1 MTPHDPVTNGHSLVE
16 RLEDS
21 FDHIFVTG
29 PAGTGK
35 TTLLNEFLD
44 TTNKSVVVAAPT
56 GVAALAIGG
65 QTLHSLLRLP
75 LGIVD
80 PKKELG
86 FCPKPTL
93 QLLRAI
99 DTLVIDEVSMVS
111 ANVMDAIDK
120 RMRQAKGRKTVPFG
134 GAQLIMF
141 GDLYQL
147 APVVGNDEKG
157 VFAQLGYRSPW
168 FFDAKVWEE
177 TTLQTITLDTI
188 YRQADPQFQAVL
200 QALRHG
206 HIEPEMGRMLN
217 EVGSRR
223 PENPDIITLASTNN
237 TVKKIN
243 AERLAELPGKAEV
256 AIAEVEGEFP
266 PGQFPADPEL
276 ELKEGAQVMFLRND
290 TGNQDGPRWFNGTVG
305 HVVSIDQT
313 VTVELDDGERVEVEP
328 VTWEKIKYDYDP
340 ATKEI
345 SHDVVAEFTQFPL
358 RLAWAVTI
366 HKAQGK
372 TLNEALIDL
381 GPRAFAAGQT
391 YVALSRLTSLDGLYL
406 KRLLRPSDIIVDP
419 DVVRFFETNWDK
431 GSGLW

>member
-1 MTPHDPVTNGHSLVE
+1 MTTDTPLADNTQLVK
-16 RLEDS
+16 RLEAS
-21 FDHIFVTG
+21 VDHVFVTG

-35 TTLLNEFLD
+35 TTLLNEFLQ
-44 TTNKSVVVAAPT
+44 TTEKAVVVAAPT

-75 LGIVD
+75 LGILGSRD
-80 PKKELG
+80 LG

-111 ANVMDAIDK
+111 ADLMDAIDR

-134 GAQLIMF
+134 GAQLVMF

-147 APVVGNDEKG
+147 APVVSGETENRYFRDTY
-157 VFAQLGYRSPW
+157 QSPW
-168 FFDAKVWEE
+168 FFDAKVWQE
-177 TTLQTITLDTI
+177 TTLNTITLDTI
-188 YRQADPQFQAVL
+188 YRQADPEFQTVL
-200 QALRHG
+200 QALRRG

-217 EVGSRR
+217 EVGSRT
-223 PENPDIITLASTNN
+223 PDNPDIITLASTNN

-243 AERLAELPGKAEV
+243 AERLAQLPGRVQV
-256 AIAEVEGEFP
+256 AVAEVEGEFP

-290 TGNQDGPRWFNGTVG
+290 TGNSDGPRWVNGSVG
-305 HVVSIDQT
+305 HVVAIDHS
-313 VTVELDDGERVEVEP
+313 VTVELQDGERVEVEP
-328 VTWEKIKYDYDP
+328 VTWEKIKYDYDS

-372 TLNEALIDL
+372 TLTEALIDL

-406 KRLLRPSDIIVDP
+406 TRPLRPSDIIVDP
-419 DVVRFFETNWDK
+419 AVVRFFESDWDN
-431 GSGLW
+431 GAGLW

>member
-1 MTPHDPVTNGHSLVE
+1 
-16 RLEDS
+16 
-21 FDHIFVTG
+21 
-29 PAGTGK
+29 
-35 TTLLNEFLD
+35 
-44 TTNKSVVVAAPT
+44 
-56 GVAALAIGG
+56 
-65 QTLHSLLRLP
+65 
-75 LGIVD
+75 
-80 PKKELG
+80 
-86 FCPKPTL
+86 
-93 QLLRAI
+93 
-99 DTLVIDEVSMVS
+99 
-111 ANVMDAIDK
+111 
-120 RMRQAKGRKTVPFG
+120 
-134 GAQLIMF
+134 
-141 GDLYQL
+141 
-147 APVVGNDEKG
+147 
-157 VFAQLGYRSPW
+157 
-168 FFDAKVWEE
+168 VWQES
-177 TTLQTITLDTI
+177 TLQTITLDTI
-188 YRQADPQFQAVL
+188 YRQADPEFQAVL

-217 EVGSRR
+217 EVGSRT

-290 TGNQDGPRWFNGTVG
+290 TGNQDGPRWVNGTVG

-328 VTWEKIKYDYDP
+328 VTWEKIKYDYNP

-391 YVALSRLTSLDGLYL
+391 YVALSRLTSLEGLYL